1 MHTDPTFLSLI
12 LNASLA
18 VQLIMLILVS
28 LSLFSWYAIFRKAR
42 LLRRIRLKT
51 LAFEHDYLST
61 PDVQHVYQGVING
74 RKDAVGLE
82 RIFAA
87 GMNGFEQTAHL
98 PASARL
104 EFAQRAMKAS
114 FQRELD
120 ELESHLPFL
129 ASVGSVS
136 PYIGLLGTVWCI
148 MNAFMGLSNANQ
160 STLASVAPGIAE
172 ALIAT
177 ALGLFAAIPAVLAY
191 NRYTAEVDR
200 LALRFESFMDDFSNS
215 LQLG

>member
-136 PYIGLLGTVWCI
+136 PYIGLLGTVWGI

>member
-28 LSLFSWYAIFRKAR
+28 LSLFSWYAIFCKAR

-136 PYIGLLGTVWCI
+136 PYIGLLGTVWGI

>member
-1 MHTDPTFLSLI
+1 MHTDPTFLSSI

-136 PYIGLLGTVWCI
+136 PYIGLLGTVWGI

>member
-87 GMNGFEQTAHL
+87 GMNGFCR
-98 PASARL
+98 PCR
-104 EFAQRAMKAS
+104 K
-114 FQRELD
+114 
-120 ELESHLPFL
+120 
-129 ASVGSVS
+129 
-136 PYIGLLGTVWCI
+136 
-148 MNAFMGLSNANQ
+148 
-160 STLASVAPGIAE
+160 
-172 ALIAT
+172 
-177 ALGLFAAIPAVLAY
+177 
-191 NRYTAEVDR
+191 
-200 LALRFESFMDDFSNS
+200 
-215 LQLG
+215 

>member
-28 LSLFSWYAIFRKAR
+28 LSLFSWYAIFCKAR

-51 LAFEHDYLST
+51 LTFEHDYLST

-87 GMNGFEQTAHL
+87 GMNGFEQTDHL

-136 PYIGLLGTVWCI
+136 PYIGLLGTVWGI

>member
-51 LAFEHDYLST
+51 LTFEHDYLST

-136 PYIGLLGTVWCI
+136 PYIGLLGTVWGI

>member
-136 PYIGLLGTVWCI
+136 PYIGLLGTVWGI

-200 LALRFESFMDDFSNS
+200 LALRFEGFMDDFSNS